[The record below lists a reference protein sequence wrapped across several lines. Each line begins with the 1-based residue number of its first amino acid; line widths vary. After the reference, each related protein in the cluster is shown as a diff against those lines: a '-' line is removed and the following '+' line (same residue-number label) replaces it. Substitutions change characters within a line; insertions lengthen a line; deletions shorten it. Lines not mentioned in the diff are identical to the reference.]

1 LIGSSTAFLFEGTL
15 HSAKDVEAF
24 YEEKEEKNKEGGLG
38 VIQ

>member
-1 LIGSSTAFLFEGTL
+1 LTGSSTAFLFEGTL